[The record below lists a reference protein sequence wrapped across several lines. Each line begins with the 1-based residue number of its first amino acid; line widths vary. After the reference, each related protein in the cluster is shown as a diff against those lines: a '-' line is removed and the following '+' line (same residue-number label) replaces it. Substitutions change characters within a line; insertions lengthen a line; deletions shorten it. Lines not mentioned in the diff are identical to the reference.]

1 MGAQL
6 YVGNLDHNTTEDTLR
21 QLLARDGRTVKSLVI
36 MTDKS
41 SGRSRGFAF
50 AELGSEDEVQTAITS
65 LNGTELDGRP
75 IKVNQGHPRPV
86 YGASSRSQGYSDYG
100 GGGRRDGGGRR

>member
-6 YVGNLDHNTTEDTLR
+6 YVGNLDHHTTEDNLR
-21 QLLARDGRTVKSLVI
+21 QLLARDGRTVKSLQI
-36 MTDKS
+36 KTDKS

-50 AELGSEDEVQTAITS
+50 AELGSEDEVQAAIAS

-75 IKVNQGHPRPV
+75 LKINHGHARPI
-86 YGASSRSQGYSDYG
+86 YSGTNRSQSDYG
-100 GGGRRDGGGRR
+100 SGFRREGGGRR